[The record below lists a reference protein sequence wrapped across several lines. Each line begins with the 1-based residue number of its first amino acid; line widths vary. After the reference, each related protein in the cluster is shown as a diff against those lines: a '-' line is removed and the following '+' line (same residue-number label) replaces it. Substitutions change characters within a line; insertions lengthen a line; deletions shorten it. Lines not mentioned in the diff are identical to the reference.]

1 MTEFEKYLEQLS
13 DDDAAMIPT
22 MAKPPIIAT
31 FETNS
36 RPRKVPPAKQVIVL
50 SDTESEPEELK
61 LKRVKLE
68 PIGWKS
74 SLMGSARA
82 KTVIRQQDHIESKIN
97 SESHSAGVKS
107 EINSV
112 SHPAETKAEPRDIH
126 PLFAQVKQEALGNA
140 RGHAEDPYFKP
151 TPQQVAI
158 GQAICQTFETWPT
171 AVDTSDMGTG
181 VRKQFARWT
190 NSLVENVFGLS
201 CS

>member
-13 DDDAAMIPT
+13 DDDAEIIPT

-31 FETNS
+31 FEINS
-36 RPRKVPPAKQVIVL
+36 RPRKIPPAKQVIVL

-82 KTVIRQQDHIESKIN
+82 KTVIRQQDHIKSEIN
-97 SESHSAGVKS
+97 SEIKTKYHSAGVQS
-107 EINSV
+107 NINSV
-112 SHPAETKAEPRDIH
+112 SHPAEIKAEGRDIH

-158 GQAICQTFETWPT
+158 GRAICQTFETWPT

-181 VRKQFARWT
+181 VRK
-190 NSLVENVFGLS
+190 
-201 CS
+201 